1 MRSLLATVMLGLGL
15 LSVMPAQAQ
24 KSADTLRV
32 AWRDRIAD
40 VDPYYNSLRTGLV
53 LSQQV
58 WDGLVFRDP
67 ASSTLKPLLATA
79 WRWVDPTTL
88 ELTLRPN
95 VTFHNGDKFT
105 AADVVYTVGIVTD
118 PQAGLAVPAQFDWLA
133 GAEAVD
139 ALTVRLK
146 LWRPFP
152 AALDYLAA
160 ILPIYPQAYRSRVGH
175 AGFSRAPIGTG
186 PYRFTKQ
193 DPQGLIEL
201 ERYPGYYDGGGK
213 GRALIGHVTIRQV
226 ADATAEIDALLAG
239 QADWIWQF
247 NPELYD
253 AIAREAAVTA
263 LRQDS
268 LRIAQITFNVARGP
282 AASPLT
288 DLRVRQAVIHA
299 INRQAFI
306 RQFSRNPAKV
316 PDAPCHPAQFGC
328 DPTAAKHYDYD
339 PDKARGLL
347 ATAGYPNGFDI
358 DVVSTGISL
367 AWGTA
372 IQDDLMAVGIRA
384 RIVNLAPDA
393 ALARVEAGDVGLFLS
408 AFGASSIADVAATL
422 PYFFGGGPDDMA
434 RDALV
439 EAAIHE
445 GGATV
450 DPLAR
455 KLAYA
460 RAIRRVTEQAYT
472 LPLATLQTVYG
483 VSRTLDVKPY
493 PDEMPRFFWM
503 KWK

>member
-1 MRSLLATVMLGLGL
+1 M
-15 LSVMPAQAQ
+15 
-24 KSADTLRV
+24 
-32 AWRDRIAD
+32 
-40 VDPYYNSLRTGLV
+40 DPFYNTLRTGLV

-67 ASSTLKPLLATA
+67 ATNALKPLLATA
-79 WRWVDPTTL
+79 WRWVDATTL
-88 ELTLRPN
+88 EFTLRPN

-105 AADVVYTVGIVTD
+105 AADVVYTVGVVTD
-118 PQAGLAVPAQFDWLA
+118 PQSGIAVPSQFDWLA

-139 ALTVRLK
+139 PLTVRLK

-160 ILPIYPQAYRSRVGH
+160 VLPIYPQAYRSRLGH

-186 PYRFTKQ
+186 PYRVVRQ
-193 DPQGLIEL
+193 DPQGQIEL
-201 ERYPGYYDGGGK
+201 ERNASYYDGGGK
-213 GRALIGHVTIRQV
+213 GRASIGHVSILQV
-226 ADATAEIDALLAG
+226 ADATAEIDALLGG

-263 LRQDS
+263 QRQDS
-268 LRIAQITFNVARGP
+268 LRIAQMTFNVARGP
-282 AASPLT
+282 AGSPLT
-288 DLRVRQAVIHA
+288 DLRVRQAISHA

-316 PDAPCHPAQFGC
+316 PDVPCALAQFGC

-347 ATAGYPNGFDI
+347 AAAGFAKGFDV

-384 RIVNLAPDA
+384 RIVNLPPDA
-393 ALARVEAGDVGLFLS
+393 ALARMEAGDLGLFLS

-445 GGATV
+445 GGATP
-450 DPLAR
+450 DPQAR

-460 RAIRRVTEQAYT
+460 RALRRISEQAYT

-483 VSRTLDVKPY
+483 VARNLDFKPY
-493 PDEMPRFFWM
+493 PDEIPRFFWM

>member
-1 MRSLLATVMLGLGL
+1 MRALLATLMLGLVL
-15 LSVMPAQAQ
+15 AQPASAQ
-24 KSADTLRV
+24 KSTDTLRV

-53 LSQQV
+53 LTQQV

-67 ASSTLKPLLATA
+67 ASNTLKPLLATA
-79 WRWVDPTTL
+79 WRWVDATTL
-88 ELTLRPN
+88 EFNLRPN
-95 VTFHNGDKFT
+95 VTFHNGDHFS
-105 AADVVYTVGIVTD
+105 ASDVVYTVGVVTD
-118 PQAGLAVPAQFDWLA
+118 PQSGIAVPGQFDWLA

-139 ALTVRLK
+139 PLTVRLK

-175 AGFSRAPIGTG
+175 PGFSQAPVGTG
-186 PYRFTKQ
+186 PYRVARLN
-193 DPQGLIEL
+193 PQGTIEL
-201 ERYPGYYDGGGK
+201 DRYAGYYDGGGK
-213 GRALIGHVTIRQV
+213 GRAAIGHVVIQQV
-226 ADATAEIDALLAG
+226 ADATAEIDALLSG

-247 NPELYD
+247 NPERFD
-253 AIAREAAVTA
+253 PIAREAAVTA

-268 LRIAQITFNVARGP
+268 LRIAQMTFNVARGP
-282 AASPLT
+282 AGNPLR
-288 DLRVRQAVIHA
+288 DLRVRQAVMQA
-299 INRQAFI
+299 VNRQAFV
-306 RQFSRNPAKV
+306 RQFSHNPAKV
-316 PDAPCHPAQFGC
+316 PDAPCAFAQFGC
-328 DPTAAKHYDYD
+328 DATAALHYDYD

-347 ATAGYPNGFDI
+347 AAAGYAKGFDI
-358 DVVSTGISL
+358 DVVSTGVSL
-367 AWGTA
+367 SWDTA

-384 RIVNLAPDA
+384 RIVNLAPEA
-393 ALARVEAGDVGLFLS
+393 ALARVESGEAGLFLS
-408 AFGASSIADVAATL
+408 AFGSSSIADVAATL

-434 RDALV
+434 RDAIV

-460 RAIRRVTEQAYT
+460 RAIRRISEQAYD
-472 LPLATLQTVYG
+472 LPLATLQTLYG
-483 VSRTLDVKPY
+483 VSRGLDFKPY
-493 PDEMPRFFWM
+493 ADEMPRFFWM